1 MGGGPWVRNVAVD
14 VLPSVGKMPKPTLS
28 HSSTASVVF
37 FSAAMFMVGI
47 QIAETGAALERMT
60 ASLGLSSSQQGLLVS
75 LRFIGG
81 FVVGLLLWMGHAK
94 VDFKLLLIVSLVV
107 VCLTGPL
114 LLVPSYE
121 VVVLI
126 AALRGLAMGV
136 IIPLSGMFSAA
147 QRSRPSGSVASVVN
161 AALSA
166 GLVIVSLFATVLA
179 AGLEVS
185 WEIYW
190 APASVLALLLLAVI
204 PLISFPRSPKPPEG
218 EKYKHPAKH
227 TVWGYSLAALFL
239 VGSEGVLLGLMP
251 AQSAVISESM
261 LGGEFLALLL
271 MTGVL
276 LGRVVG
282 TQLFKKISSAR
293 VIAGSVTTL
302 IIAAAIWSIA
312 PPAAP
317 VLLFVLGFST
327 GNLFPGLVSHVS
339 QTAPDEAGATI
350 ASMGWTG
357 GLGGTVVPALTGAT
371 LGAGLP
377 VRLAT
382 VFVIVP
388 SLVAYLLV
396 RAVGSR
402 RAVKT

>member
-1 MGGGPWVRNVAVD
+1 
-14 VLPSVGKMPKPTLS
+14 MPKPKRPQ
-28 HSSTASVVF
+28 SSTASVVF
-37 FSAAMFMVGI
+37 FSVAMFMVGL

-60 ASLGLSSSQQGLLVS
+60 ASLGLSSSQQGVLVS

-81 FVVGLLLWMGHAK
+81 LVVGLMLWVGHAR
-94 VDFKLLLIVSLVV
+94 VHFKRLLSASLAVV
-107 VCLTGPL
+107 LLTGPL
-114 LLVPSYE
+114 LFAPSYG

-126 AALRGLAMGV
+126 AALRGLAMGA

-147 QRSRPSGSVASVVN
+147 QTARPSGTVASVVN

-166 GLVIVSLFATVLA
+166 GLVILSLFATVLA
-179 AGLEVS
+179 ARLDVG

-190 APASVLALLLLAVI
+190 APASVLAVILLLVI
-204 PLISFPRSPKPPEG
+204 PFISFPQSPKPAPG
-218 EKYKHPAKH
+218 EEYRNPAKH
-227 TVWGYSLAALFL
+227 TVWGYSVAALFL

-251 AQSAVISESM
+251 AQSTVISESA

-276 LGRVVG
+276 VGRVTG
-282 TQLFKKISSAR
+282 TQLFKTVPSGQ
-293 VIAGSVTTL
+293 VIAGSVATL
-302 IIAAAIWSIA
+302 VVAALVWSLV

-327 GNLFPGLVSHVS
+327 GNLFPGLVSHIS
-339 QTAPDEAGATI
+339 ETAPEGAGATI

-357 GLGGTVVPALTGAT
+357 GLGGTVIPALTGAS

-377 VRLAT
+377 VRLVT

-388 SLVAYLLV
+388 SLIAYLLV
-396 RAVGSR
+396 RAIGAR
-402 RAVKT
+402 RTVNGLSTGR